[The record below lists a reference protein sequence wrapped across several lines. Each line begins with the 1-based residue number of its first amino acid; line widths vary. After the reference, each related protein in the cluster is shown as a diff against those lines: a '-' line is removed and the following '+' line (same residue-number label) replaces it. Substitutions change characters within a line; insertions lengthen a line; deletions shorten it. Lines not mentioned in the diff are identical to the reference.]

1 MFNTAST
8 VFTSDQQAN
17 SSELQELLQK
27 ARERVQYFF
36 DINLDIISEWV
47 NKYKQCLDQMKQNP
61 QQIQDI
67 QSTLQNLIRNIEII
81 KTEGM
86 LLVGNFK
93 PWMSGIGMISFPFRY
108 TIYGKIT
115 FGILNGQGVIKTNTY
130 NTKIIGNFNKNKLQG
145 QGTII
150 FNNEYQIDGLFD
162 KGKIKSGP
170 IQIKML
176 NQQQKEIQAQLN
188 IDLDLN
194 ELSDQQQFRKKMN
207 LSNFSFKQSDNIIYK
222 APQFVL
228 GQRQQSSYTLYL
240 NGELQQEYRNGILQN
255 GVGQV
260 ITSNNIQLNGR
271 FIDGLLNGPG
281 QLIDRNN
288 NLLLDGEFYN
298 NIMSQGKKYHLEP
311 QILLEEG
318 QFNEQT
324 QLSGDGKRY
333 FNIAGLIKEKGRFV
347 NGQLHGEGIRYYQI
361 NEQQIQIMEKG
372 NFENGI
378 LILGTKFYQN
388 GRIQEKGR
396 FNSQG
401 LQGEGERRHQ
411 NGYIQEYG
419 IFLDGKLHSKDEK
432 SGRAND
438 NGVIIEIGY
447 FLNGQLEGQG
457 ERYHPNGKKKEIGM
471 FSNGQL
477 NGDGKKYYDNEENS
491 LEEEGLFQN
500 GKLDSRNPNISYQYY
515 QDGSIKSYG
524 MFSNGLLTTTD
535 GALYFNEYEMK
546 GVFQNGQVN
555 GTMRLFNSRTEGRF
569 ERNDIQSNEEF
580 LRAANKA
587 GVYTSTQFNTNAQ
600 KSYKRL

>member
-8 VFTSDQQAN
+8 FFTSDQQAN
-17 SSELQELLQK
+17 FYELQELLKK
-27 ARERVQYFF
+27 AKERVQYFF
-36 DINLDIISEWV
+36 DIDLDIISEWV
-47 NKYKQCLDQMKQNP
+47 NKYKECSDQMNQDT
-61 QQIQDI
+61 QQFQYI

-93 PWMSGIGMISFPFRY
+93 PWMSGIGMISFPFGY

-115 FGILNGQGVIKTNTY
+115 FGILNGQGVIKKNQNNTI
-130 NTKIIGNFNKNKLQG
+130 IIGNFNQNKLQG

-150 FNNEYQIDGLFD
+150 FNNQYQINGLFD
-162 KGKIKSGP
+162 KGKIISGP

-176 NQQQKEIQAQLN
+176 NQQEKEIQAQLN
-188 IDLDLN
+188 IDSDLI
-194 ELSDQQQFRKKMN
+194 ELSNQQQFREKMN
-207 LSNFSFKQSDNIIYK
+207 LNNFSFKQSDNIIYK

-228 GQRQQSSYTLYL
+228 GQKEQSSYTLYL
-240 NGELQQEYRNGILQN
+240 NGVQQEYNNGILQN
-255 GVGQV
+255 GIGQV
-260 ITSNNIQLNGR
+260 ITSNNIQLKGR
-271 FIDGLLNGPG
+271 FIDGALNGPG

-288 NLLLDGEFYN
+288 NLLLEGEFYN

-311 QILLEEG
+311 RILHEEG

-324 QLSGDGKRY
+324 QLSGNGKRY
-333 FNIAGLIKEKGRFV
+333 FNIADLIKEEGRFV
-347 NGQLHGEGIRYYQI
+347 NGQLHGEGIKYYQI
-361 NEQQIQIMEKG
+361 DEQQIKIMEKG
-372 NFENGI
+372 NFQNGI

-388 GRIQEKGR
+388 GRIEEKGQ
-396 FNSQG
+396 FNSNG

-411 NGYIQEYG
+411 NGYIKEYG

-438 NGVIIEIGY
+438 NGLFIEIGY

-457 ERYHPNGKKKEIGM
+457 ERYYPNGKKKEIGK

-477 NGDGKKYYDNEENS
+477 NGDGKKYYDNQENS
-491 LEEEGLFQN
+491 LEEEGLFQD
-500 GKLDSRNPNISYQYY
+500 GKLDSRILNISYQYY
-515 QDGSIKSYG
+515 QDGSLKCYG
-524 MFSNGLLTTTD
+524 MFSKGLLTTTD
-535 GALYFNEYEMK
+535 GTFYFNEYEMK

-555 GTMRLFNSRTEGRF
+555 GTMRLYNSNNEGRF

-580 LRAANKA
+580 LRAANRA
-587 GVYTSTQFNTNAQ
+587 GVYQSTQFNINAQ
-600 KSYKRL
+600 QSYKRI